1 MKSAAQKGDVVYVN
15 RFFYKHYGI
24 YNNDESV
31 IHFSADRGAEINPEN
46 AYIRETSLLEFLKG
60 GNLQIDHSI
69 KPVFPPE
76 EIAHRALCLVS
87 TNLGEYSLLFKNC
100 EHFTNWC
107 TTDELE
113 SKQVKKGV
121 AIAGGVALT
130 AAAVLFL
137 KSQLDKKN
145 QSGDNKN
152 T

>member
-1 MKSAAQKGDVVYVN
+1 MKTVARKGDVIYVS

-46 AYIRETSLLEFLKG
+46 AYIRETSLLEFLKWG
-60 GNLQIDHSI
+60 RLRIDDKV
-69 KPVFPPE
+69 KPVFQPE
-76 EIAHRALCLVS
+76 EIAHRALCLVG

-107 TTDELE
+107 ATDELE

-121 AIAGGVALT
+121 VIGGGIALT
-130 AAAVLFL
+130 AAAALLL
-137 KSQLDKKN
+137 KSQYDKKN
-145 QSGDNKN
+145 QNGGSKN